1 MLRVQIKK
9 ELLKILNSMVKLHH
23 KGLVGRQPDDAFVV
37 LKDCQ
42 TAAIALGESIEANNV
57 EGGDAIVSI
66 LEDYCENVYL
76 LTEQLTISEK
86 DIEKLDEALN
96 EVIKKI
102 KDASAKL
109 QIVYLPYKASMWD
122 SMESVWRASCADE
135 RCECFVIPIPYYKFD
150 SRSRSAHLCYEGADF
165 PDYVPI
171 INFNNFSVE
180 QERPDIVYV
189 HNQ

>member
-86 DIEKLDEALN
+86 DIE
-96 EVIKKI
+96 
-102 KDASAKL
+102 S
-109 QIVYLPYKASMWD
+109 
-122 SMESVWRASCADE
+122 
-135 RCECFVIPIPYYKFD
+135 
-150 SRSRSAHLCYEGADF
+150 
-165 PDYVPI
+165 
-171 INFNNFSVE
+171 
-180 QERPDIVYV
+180 
-189 HNQ
+189 